1 MHVTRRFAI
10 AFGVLICAAVIILA
24 ASRELRRTVSQQTRA
39 LGLIA
44 ENRPFGLYEYEPN
57 GPTQPV
63 PSREVRRS
71 WQWVAREGLEVRD
84 LGESVAK
91 LEKVIEVAPANLRQ
105 ALLCRLAITAAVAT
119 HLQRP
124 EMFIGEASAPARMWP
139 PNLVMAAKTIRYA
152 SEAWKA
158 EPNNALYPQL
168 IAAAYLAQRRDDQ
181 ALATLERAAR
191 LRDWNDH
198 RREAEKI
205 CVEASLL
212 AGGTRALSSLSAN
225 SSVPY
230 FAVGVTY
237 QVADTAG
244 GLAYKARQAGDHAL
258 AVRWYRAA
266 YAMVDPIMRS
276 AKSWLGLQSPAYIPP
291 QIMGALAASV
301 RVPRRRGAPHLG
313 GSVQEEV
320 GDLLLLYNLYDY
332 LSQHGERW
340 LATQALVENAR
351 SQLALSQRS
360 VYSQQPEWEVWETRD
375 RLQLFWVAQVW
386 VMLALLV
393 SVAATGVVTL
403 IRAPRRL
410 WRGLDQATTP
420 ALIAVRVILVVVP
433 IVITAL
439 GLPMAVLLLGEVRGH
454 TQLLSPRTVAASMVV
469 LFVFLLLAGTGVVEG
484 WRSRRAAVRE
494 APFRARWITSIR
506 TVLPRVVAAFLLFY
520 MLMFVPVSIV
530 GAQLERRVDRVMREG
545 DLPPRF
551 HEQLFP
557 ARPR

>member
-44 ENRPFGLYEYEPN
+44 ENRPFGFDALN
-57 GPTQPV
+57 NPTQPV
-63 PSREVRRS
+63 PSPEVRRS
-71 WQWVAREGLEVRD
+71 WQWVAYEGIEFYHDRGDSDVASLEQALDVVPASVRP
-84 LGESVAK
+84 V
-91 LEKVIEVAPANLRQ
+91 
-105 ALLCRLAITAAVAT
+105 LLCRLAIATAVAT
-119 HLQRP
+119 HINRP
-124 EMFIGEASAPARMWP
+124 EMLIGEDMRGPVRIAP
-139 PNLVMAAKTIRYA
+139 PNLAMAAKTVRYA

-198 RREAEKI
+198 QPEARGI
-205 CVEASLL
+205 SVQALLL
-212 AGGTRALSSLSAN
+212 AGGTRALSKML
-225 SSVPY
+225 VCFRGY
-230 FAVGVTY
+230 TAVGVTY

-266 YAMVDPIMRS
+266 YAMVDPMMRS
-276 AKSWLGLQSPAYIPP
+276 AKSWDAVQAAAYIPP
-291 QIMGALAASV
+291 HIMGALAASV
-301 RVPRRRGAPHLG
+301 HVPRKRGLPHLG
-313 GSVQEEV
+313 RSVQEGV

-332 LSQHGERW
+332 LNQHGERW
-340 LATQALVENAR
+340 LAMQALVENAR
-351 SQLALSQRS
+351 SQFALSPY
-360 VYSQQPEWEVWETRD
+360 VYFQQPEWEVWGTRD
-375 RLQLFWVAQVW
+375 HLQLFWVGQVW

-410 WRGLDQATTP
+410 WRGLDQATAP

-433 IVITAL
+433 IVVTAL

-469 LFVFLLLAGTGVVEG
+469 LFVFLLLAGTGVVEA
-484 WRSRRAAVRE
+484 WRSRRAAMRE
-494 APFRARWITSIR
+494 TPFRARWITSIR

-520 MLMFVPVSIV
+520 LLMFIPVSIV

-545 DLPPRF
+545 DLPPYL

-557 ARPR
+557 THVR